1 MPKRSKN
8 LFLWDVTPIVG
19 ERMVP
24 GLSLDKRIS
33 VPPGASYDA
42 QAIFIEEKCSVWH
55 PDSISY
61 VETNSELIY
70 GINEYSK
77 GEKSS
82 ITVIQEATDS
92 FVVIEKQTLS
102 GKTIIFQLSA
112 NGTTAGA
119 VVDDKGNFN
128 AMEPFKSSDFPY
140 HTAAFLLAILLIAST
155 IMPEVKRDPT
165 FVTSVLKNGD
175 KAAPYASHRDNA
187 LYRLNDAVFFGLK
200 DGFID
205 CVLTDSK
212 NSVTFL
218 PKSMVKNICKGTVL
232 CGSIDIP
239 GLEKSDADFFPTS
252 FAKAKENYQDWV
264 DQEGKSWTEEEEALI
279 PTFPED
285 YQCHQKRSISA
296 DVIRHL
302 ITIAA
307 QC

>member
-102 GKTIIFQLSA
+102 GKTIIFQLST

-155 IMPEVKRDPT
+155 IMPEVKRDLT

-205 CVLTDSK
+205 CVL
-212 NSVTFL
+212 
-218 PKSMVKNICKGTVL
+218 
-232 CGSIDIP
+232 IDGFKKLRYFFAKEHGQKHLQRNGALWEHRYPWIRKVRCELFSNVFCEGKRELP
-239 GLEKSDADFFPTS
+239 GLGCSRREILDGGRRSPDSFFP
-252 FAKAKENYQDWV
+252 
-264 DQEGKSWTEEEEALI
+264 
-279 PTFPED
+279 
-285 YQCHQKRSISA
+285 R
-296 DVIRHL
+296 
-302 ITIAA
+302 
-307 QC
+307 